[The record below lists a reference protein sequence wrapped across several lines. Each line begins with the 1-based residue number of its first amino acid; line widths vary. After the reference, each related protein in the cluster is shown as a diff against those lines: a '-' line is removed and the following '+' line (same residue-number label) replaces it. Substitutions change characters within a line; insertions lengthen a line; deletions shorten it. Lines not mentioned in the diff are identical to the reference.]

1 MNKKYTSAAAAL
13 GVVAF
18 GGPFLS
24 LFPIVRLAA
33 AAVDWYAE
41 NYGDSARRKQEQDI
55 EKAKSKAREEG
66 RNEAKAEYAV
76 RMEALLRTA
85 AQRAAYDDLNI
96 ALYTVGIACL
106 AHCGA
111 AHKANVTTIKEI
123 VFGATHGALPG
134 KLGKA
139 VNEVDE
145 APPNLATARARAHK
159 IAPDKDVLF
168 GDMVALA
175 ATLVD
180 EDREHG
186 LEAAWAARRAA

>member
-13 GVVAF
+13 GAVAF

-33 AAVDWYAE
+33 AAADWYAE
-41 NYGDSARRKQEQDI
+41 NYGDSARRTQEQDI
-55 EKAKSKAREEG
+55 EKAKNKAREEG

-96 ALYTVGIACL
+96 ALYTVGISCL

-111 AHKANVTTIKEI
+111 ADRANVTTIKEI
-123 VFGATHGALPG
+123 VFGASHGALPG
-134 KLGKA
+134 KLRKA
-139 VNEVDE
+139 VDEVDA
-145 APPNLATARARAHK
+145 APPNLATARARARR
-159 IAPDKDVLF
+159 IAPDKEALF
-168 GDMVALA
+168 EDMVALA
-175 ATLVD
+175 ATLAD
-180 EDREHG
+180 EEREHG
-186 LEAAWAARRAA
+186 LEAAWAVSRAA